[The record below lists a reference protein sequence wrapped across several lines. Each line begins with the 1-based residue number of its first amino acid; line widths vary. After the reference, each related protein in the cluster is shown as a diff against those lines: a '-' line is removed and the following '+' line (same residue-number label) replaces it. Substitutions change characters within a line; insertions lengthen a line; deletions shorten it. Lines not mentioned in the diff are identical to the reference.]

1 MRKYTYDK
9 SIITPDVVQSL
20 VDKGFTRRQI
30 AEKLGVSFES
40 IRSACNDLKIA
51 FPKRGAGRKGF
62 YNVSEAYKESHQD
75 QFSKFLELHN
85 QGMTF
90 TQIAKVCG
98 CSLSQVGKLF
108 TIYGY
113 SFDTAYKTKAAH
125 EAIKG
130 TKRTLEDLEKRAL
143 GKEKNPP
150 AMSRWEVLFSEWLS
164 DQSLPFTYSKAI
176 GKYNVD
182 FAIGSTVAVE
192 LYGGTFHSMGR
203 AADRLHERMKFLI
216 NSGWNVYIIWCL
228 SNESTIF
235 PGCFDDFLTFYNFTS
250 GDESEGGQYRVVWSD
265 GDFVSAGSFES
276 DYLSAITPPAFRHN
290 ALSKYRSP
298 GN

>member
-1 MRKYTYDK
+1 MNHRVFDEN
-9 SIITPDVVQSL
+9 VVSKEVL
-20 VDKGFTRRQI
+20 EPLLRDGFTARQI
-30 AEKLGVSFES
+30 ADKLGVPMNHV
-40 IRSACNDLKIA
+40 INAKHVYGLKSNRKPGTKKFTDVSDA
-51 FPKRGAGRKGF
+51 F
-62 YNVSEAYKESHQD
+62 KETHKE
-75 QFSKFLELHN
+75 QFARFLELHN
-85 QGMTF
+85 QGLSY
-90 TQIAKVCG
+90 TQIAKACG
-98 CSLSQVGKLF
+98 CSLAQVGKLF

-192 LYGGTFHSMGR
+192 LY
-203 AADRLHERMKFLI
+203 
-216 NSGWNVYIIWCL
+216 
-228 SNESTIF
+228 
-235 PGCFDDFLTFYNFTS
+235 
-250 GDESEGGQYRVVWSD
+250 
-265 GDFVSAGSFES
+265 
-276 DYLSAITPPAFRHN
+276 
-290 ALSKYRSP
+290 
-298 GN
+298 